1 MKRSITRVIMMVTTA
16 TVIVLGVPLAV
27 VVQRSF
33 YDNAVVRLQRRAALA
48 AGEVTLPLDP
58 AAVSNALSEPDGSP
72 DVTVY
77 DEHGQRIAGAGPLT
91 GDTAVQQALDGLP
104 VATVIGASVV
114 VATPINDRNAEHVA
128 GVVRVTIARPTIWRQ
143 TLRAWGLM
151 AAVATTA
158 LVGAWLAA
166 RRQSNTLA
174 KPVAALAETAHSIG
188 AGQLAAP
195 PHPSGLGEIDDVARV
210 LHASSTRAA
219 ELLARERAFSSEV
232 SHQLRTP
239 LTRLRLTVEQLARRD
254 DTSPH
259 AADALREIDHV
270 EATIEHLLTLGR
282 RSQPRARVDAAAATV
297 AASKRWQPAVRREHR
312 DVTVDVD
319 GYLEPIAATPAA
331 LDQVLDVLVDNALR
345 HGRGPIVL
353 RARRALGAVAIEIS
367 DHGATMTTDITQL
380 ARRQHRPGH
389 GIGLALARTLVEA
402 DGARLDLIGSNP
414 TTFQIIYPIAD
425 DADARAMSEQVP

>member
-1 MKRSITRVIMMVTTA
+1 MKRSITRVIMLVTTA
-16 TVIVLGVPLAV
+16 TVIALGAPLAV

-77 DEHGQRIAGAGPLT
+77 DAQGQRIAGAGPLT

-104 VATVIGASVV
+104 VATVIGAAVV
-114 VATPINDRNAEHVA
+114 VATPIDDRNAEHVA

-151 AAVATTA
+151 AAVATAA

-174 KPVAALAETAHSIG
+174 RPVAALAETAHRIG
-188 AGQLAAP
+188 AGQLPAP
-195 PHPSGLGEIDDVARV
+195 PHPSGLDEIDDVARV

-219 ELLARERAFSSEV
+219 ELLARERAFSSDV

-239 LTRLRLTVEQLARRD
+239 LTRLRLTIEQLTRRD
-254 DTSPH
+254 DTSQP

-270 EATIEHLLTLGR
+270 EATIEYLLTLGR
-282 RSQPRARVDAAAATV
+282 GGPRRGAGVDAASVTV
-297 AASKRWQPAVRREHR
+297 AARQRWQPAVRRDHR
-312 DVTVDVD
+312 DITVDVD
-319 GYLEPIAATPAA
+319 GHLDPIAATPAA

-353 RARRALGAVAIEIS
+353 RARRALGAVAIEIG
-367 DHGATMTTDITQL
+367 DHGATGTTDITQL
-380 ARRQHRPGH
+380 ARRQHHPGH
-389 GIGLALARTLVEA
+389 GIGRALARTLIGA
-402 DGARLDLIGSNP
+402 DGGRLDLVGSNP

-425 DADARAMSEQVP
+425 DTDARAQ